1 MSNRIIQKPS
11 QKLEGL
17 GQSSLNRHG
26 LLKGVRQVYEMNHV
40 RSTIGTAVVLSVL
53 GVGLVGCTSWKDDD
67 PPPCDPAKRQQT
79 GMASLSPTG
88 CSSLMR
94 PTYNS
99 DH

>member
-1 MSNRIIQKPS
+1 VSNRIIQKPS

-17 GQSSLNRHG
+17 GQNSLNRRG
-26 LLKGVRQVYEMNHV
+26 LFKSMRPDCVMNRV
-40 RSTIGTAVVLSVL
+40 RSTIGTTVVLSVL
-53 GVGLVGCTSWKDDD
+53 SVGLVGCTSWKDDD

-79 GMASLSPTG
+79 GMATLSPTG